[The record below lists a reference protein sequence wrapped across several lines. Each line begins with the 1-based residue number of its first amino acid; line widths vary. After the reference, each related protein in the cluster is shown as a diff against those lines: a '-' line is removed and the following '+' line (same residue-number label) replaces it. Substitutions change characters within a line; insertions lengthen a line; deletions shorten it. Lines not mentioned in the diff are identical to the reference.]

1 MTADQLTS
9 VLHDRHEA
17 AGAKFAEFGGWL
29 MPLEYTGV
37 LAEHTAVRERVGLF
51 DVSHLGK
58 ALVIGPGAAG
68 YLNTRL
74 TNDLSRIGTG
84 QAQYTLLCAE
94 DGGTVDDLIA
104 YRRSDDEVFL
114 IPNASNTA
122 EVVKILQHDAP
133 EDVTVTNHHRDYAVL
148 AVQGPRSDELLA
160 SIGLP
165 VGHDYMRFATAT
177 LGGAE
182 LTVCRT
188 GYTGERGY
196 ELVCASADAG
206 AVWDAVVAAG
216 VPYGLALC
224 GLGARDT
231 LRTEMGYPLHGNDL
245 SRQISPVEAGILWA
259 VGWKKPVFDGAQAL
273 RAQRLSPHRVLR
285 GLKATGRGIPRHG
298 MEVVDADDTIV
309 GEVTSGTFSPTLRQG
324 IALALVD
331 PSVVEGDQVGVV
343 IRLRTEAF
351 DVVKPPFVT
360 PGVRGA

>member
-58 ALVIGPGAAG
+58 ALVAGPGAAA

-74 TNDLSRIGTG
+74 TNDLNRIGAG
-84 QAQYTLLCAE
+84 QAQYTLLCNIE
-94 DGGTVDDLIA
+94 GGTIDDLIA
-104 YRRSDDEVFL
+104 YRRSDDEMFL

-122 EVVKILQHDAP
+122 EVVRLLAEGAP
-133 EDVTVTNHHRDYAVL
+133 EGLTVTNLHRDFAIL

-165 VGHDYMRFATAT
+165 VGHDYMRFAVAT
-177 LGGAE
+177 LGSAQ

-196 ELVCASADAG
+196 ELVCSTGDAG

-216 VPYGLALC
+216 EPYGLALC

-245 SRQISPVEAGILWA
+245 SLEISPVEAGLNWA
-259 VGWKKPVFDGAQAL
+259 VGWKKPVFDGAQSL
-273 RAQRLSPHRVLR
+273 RAQRLSPHKVLR
-285 GLKATGRGIPRHG
+285 GLTAIGRGIPRHG
-298 MEVVDADDTIV
+298 MEVLDAEGTQV
-309 GEVTSGTFSPTLRQG
+309 GVVTSGTFSPTLRQG

-343 IRLRTEAF
+343 VRSRTEPF